1 MAETLK
7 RLGATEVVAN
17 TDTELYGPGATT
29 TGVVSTIA
37 VCNKGATN
45 RTFRLAHVD
54 GAAIAGVAAEDYFA
68 YDHTILANSS
78 QFFQL
83 GVTFSGNDTIL
94 VRASH
99 ADVVFIAWGSEIA

>member
-7 RLGATEVVAN
+7 RLGATVVVAN
-17 TDTELYGPGATT
+17 TDTELYGPGAST

-37 VCNKGATN
+37 VCNKGTTN

-54 GAAIAGVAAEDYFA
+54 GAAIASVAAEDYFA
-68 YDHTILANSS
+68 YDQTILANSS

-83 GVTFSGNDTIL
+83 GITFSGNDTIL

-99 ADVVFIAWGSEIA
+99 ADVSFIAWGSEIA

>member
-7 RLGATEVVAN
+7 RLGATVVVAN

-29 TGVVSTIA
+29 TGVISSIS

-54 GAAIAGVAAEDYFA
+54 GAAIAGVAAEDYFV
-68 YDHTILANSS
+68 YDQTILANAS
-78 QFFQL
+78 QFLQIGITF
-83 GVTFSGNDTIL
+83 GVNDTIL
-94 VRASH
+94 CRASH
-99 ADVVFIAWGSEIA
+99 ADVVFIAWGVEVE